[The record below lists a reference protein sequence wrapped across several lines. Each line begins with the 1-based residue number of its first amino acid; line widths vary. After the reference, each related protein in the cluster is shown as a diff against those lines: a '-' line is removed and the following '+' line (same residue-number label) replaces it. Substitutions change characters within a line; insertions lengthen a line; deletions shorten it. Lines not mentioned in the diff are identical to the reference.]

1 MSQGWSWY
9 IAVVSLANILG
20 CLWLLWW
27 TAKKRPGERSESETT
42 GHTWDG
48 DLTEYNKPLPRW
60 WLNLFYATIVFALAY
75 LVLYPGLGAFAG
87 TQGWSSAK
95 EHAKDAAE
103 ADAAIKPLFAKFA
116 ATPLAELGENTEA
129 LALGRSVFANNC
141 ATCHGS
147 DARGAKGFPNL
158 TDSDWLWGGAPES
171 VLTTILD
178 GRQAAMP
185 PLGQVLGEQG
195 VTEAA
200 VYVQS
205 LSGHAVDATLAQA
218 GKARFDM
225 ICAACHGPDG
235 KGNPALGAPNLTDG
249 VWLYGGD
256 FSTIS
261 ETIRNGRQGR
271 MPAHRG
277 LLGED
282 RARLAAAFVL
292 SQQQKPAP

>member
-1 MSQGWSWY
+1 MTQGWSWY
-9 IAVVSLANILG
+9 IAIVSLANILG

-27 TAKKRPGERSESETT
+27 TAKKRPGENSESETT
-42 GHTWDG
+42 GHVWDG
-48 DLTEYNKPLPRW
+48 DLTEWNKPMPRW
-60 WLNLFYATIVFALAY
+60 WLNLFYITIAFALAY
-75 LVLYPGLGAFAG
+75 LVVYPGLGAYAG
-87 TQGWSSAK
+87 TQGWTSDK
-95 EHAKDAAE
+95 EHAKDVAE
-103 ADAAIKPLFAKFA
+103 ADAAIKPLFAKYA
-116 ATPLAELGENTEA
+116 ATPLPELGKNAEA

-158 TDSDWLWGGAPES
+158 VDGDWLWGRTPDD
-171 VLTTILD
+171 VLATILD

-185 PLGQVLGEQG
+185 PLGPALGEQG

-205 LSGHAVDATLAQA
+205 LSGQPVDAALAAA

-225 ICAACHGPDG
+225 ICSACHGPEG
-235 KGNPALGAPNLTDG
+235 KGNVALGAPNLTDG
-249 VWLYGGD
+249 IWLYGGD
-256 FSTIS
+256 FAALV
-261 ETIRNGRQGR
+261 ETIRNGRTGR
-271 MPAHRG
+271 MPAHRE

-292 SQQQKPAP
+292 AQQKPAP